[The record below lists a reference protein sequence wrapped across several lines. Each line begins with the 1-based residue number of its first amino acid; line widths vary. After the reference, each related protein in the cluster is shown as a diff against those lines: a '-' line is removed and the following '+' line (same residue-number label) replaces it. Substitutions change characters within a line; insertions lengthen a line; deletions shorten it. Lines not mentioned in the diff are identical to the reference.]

1 MPIKVLLVE
10 DNPTDSALIQR
21 MLAQAGVK
29 DANARSFDVEC
40 ADYLSITLARLAAG
54 EVDVVLLDL
63 SLPDSQGLK
72 TFTEVRAR
80 AAQMPVVVLSGTDD
94 EALAVEAV
102 SQGAQDY
109 LVKGHVDGFSLVRAI
124 RYALERKQAEVQ
136 REAALEALK
145 KERDFTFAVL
155 DTLSAL
161 VIVLDSEGCIVRFNH
176 ACEEM
181 TGYSA
186 DEAIGK
192 YLWDL
197 LLLPEEVES
206 VKVVFKS
213 LLTGVLSNQHENYWV
228 AEDGER
234 RLIAWSNT
242 AIRDQQG
249 WVEYVIG
256 TGVDVTRR
264 LQAEE

>member
-1 MPIKVLLVE
+1 MKEMPIKVLLVE
-10 DNPTDSALIQR
+10 DNPTDADLIQR
-21 MLAQAGVK
+21 MLAQASIK
-29 DANARSFDVEC
+29 DASARSFDLEC
-40 ADYLSITLARLAAG
+40 ADHLSTALKRLTAG
-54 EVDVVLLDL
+54 GIDVVLLDL
-63 SLPDSQGLK
+63 TLPDSQGLK
-72 TFTEVRAR
+72 ALTEVRTQ
-80 AAQMPVVVLSGTDD
+80 AAPVPVIVLSGIDD
-94 EALAVEAV
+94 EALAIEAV

-109 LVKGHVDGFSLVRAI
+109 LVKGHVDGFSLARAI
-124 RYALERKQAEVQ
+124 RYAIERKQAE
-136 REAALEALK
+136 EALK
-145 KERDFTFAVL
+145 RERDFIFAVL

-161 VIVLDSEGCIVRFNH
+161 VIVLDPEGRIVRFNH

-234 RLIAWSNT
+234 RLIA
-242 AIRDQQG
+242 
-249 WVEYVIG
+249 
-256 TGVDVTRR
+256 
-264 LQAEE
+264 